1 MYSNISFGNY
11 YPNDSALHRMN
22 PIIKLL
28 NFIIT
33 IVLLTLSMNLYTNI
47 FLFTLVVILMLLS
60 FVPFIFYFN
69 AFYTF
74 RYIYILIFVICF
86 LSGFS
91 LQNSIIYVVK
101 CITIIEYL
109 FVIVYTT
116 TENELNT
123 SIRILLFPLRLLF
136 INTRALSIFIT
147 DIIKF
152 FPMYTEV
159 NRKVLKSAESRGI
172 KNDSIIDRFISNIK
186 LLKNKIRLT
195 NNQIKENRR
204 YEKSKL
210 FSYKKKRINYRKYKL
225 GFYDIMITLFH
236 IAIIIMYLM
245 ERGYLNEIL
254 NRLNL

>member
-33 IVLLTLSMNLYTNI
+33 IVLLILSMNLYTNV
-47 FLFTLVVILMLLS
+47 FLLILVVILMLLS

-86 LSGFS
+86 LSGLS
-91 LQNSIIYVVK
+91 LQNSIIYVIKSV
-101 CITIIEYL
+101 IVIEYL
-109 FVIVYTT
+109 FVLVYTT
-116 TENELNT
+116 TENELTT
-123 SIRILLFPLRLLF
+123 SIRKLLFPLRLLF
-136 INTRALSIFIT
+136 INIRALSIWLT

-159 NRKVLKSAESRGI
+159 NRKILKSAESRGI
-172 KNDSIIDRFISNIK
+172 KNDSLIGRFISNIK

-195 NNQIKENRR
+195 INQIKESKR

-210 FSYKKKRINYRKYKL
+210 FSYKKKRINYKRYKL
-225 GFYDIMITLFH
+225 GFYDIIITLFH
-236 IAIIIMYLM
+236 IGIIIMYLM
-245 ERGYLNEIL
+245 EKGYLNEIL
-254 NRLNL
+254 SRINI

>member
-33 IVLLTLSMNLYTNI
+33 IVLLILSMNLYTNV
-47 FLFTLVVILMLLS
+47 FLLILVVILMLLS

-86 LSGFS
+86 LSGLS
-91 LQNSIIYVVK
+91 LQNSIIYVIKNV
-101 CITIIEYL
+101 IVIEYL
-109 FVIVYTT
+109 FVLVYTT
-116 TENELNT
+116 TENELTT
-123 SIRILLFPLRLLF
+123 SIRKLLFPLRLLF
-136 INTRALSIFIT
+136 INTRALSIWLT

-159 NRKVLKSAESRGI
+159 NRKILKSAESRGI
-172 KNDSIIDRFISNIK
+172 KNDSLIGRFISNIK

-195 NNQIKENRR
+195 INQIKESKR

-210 FSYKKKRINYRKYKL
+210 FSYKKKRINYKRYKL
-225 GFYDIMITLFH
+225 GFYDIIITLFH
-236 IAIIIMYLM
+236 IGIIIMYLM
-245 ERGYLNEIL
+245 EKGYLNEIL
-254 NRLNL
+254 SRINI

>member
-33 IVLLTLSMNLYTNI
+33 IVLLILSMNLYTNV
-47 FLFTLVVILMLLS
+47 FLLILVVILMLLS

-86 LSGFS
+86 LSGLS
-91 LQNSIIYVVK
+91 LQNSIIYVIKSV
-101 CITIIEYL
+101 IVIEYL
-109 FVIVYTT
+109 LVLVYTT
-116 TENELNT
+116 TENELTT
-123 SIRILLFPLRLLF
+123 SIRKLLFPLRLLF
-136 INTRALSIFIT
+136 INTRALSIWLT

-159 NRKVLKSAESRGI
+159 NRKILKSAESRGI
-172 KNDSIIDRFISNIK
+172 KNDSLIGRFISNIK

-195 NNQIKENRR
+195 INQIKESKR

-210 FSYKKKRINYRKYKL
+210 FSYKKKRINYKRYKL
-225 GFYDIMITLFH
+225 GFYDIIITLFH
-236 IAIIIMYLM
+236 IGMIIMYLM
-245 ERGYLNEIL
+245 EKGYLNEIL
-254 NRLNL
+254 SRINI